1 MTLRDENYFTD
12 KYGMTRTHSEVL
24 HAATL
29 IAPGK
34 ALDLGCGNGRN
45 SLYLAANGFDV
56 TAWDKIRPASEILSA
71 FVRRKG
77 WRICGRRLRT
87 LTPSALTAS
96 MTLFFR
102 PW

>member
-45 SLYLAANGFDV
+45 SSIWRPTGLMSPRGI
-56 TAWDKIRPASEILSA
+56 KIRPASEILSA